1 MNARAVHKLMRRLFP
16 SGIPGTCSYKVV
28 LDENNQ
34 PRLDVLRGMLVEQFQ
49 DDEIVVEVNRT
60 VGGVFTHAEALGL
73 IASNMSKSKI
83 KVSNRDF
90 NRFVVV
96 ESNGVATGFSK
107 AQLFA

>member
-16 SGIPGTCSYKVV
+16 SGIPSSCSYKVV